1 MTHITLKNALVDAQ
15 LTTIYQTITVEQIR
29 VTFSVQ
35 LYCSTF
41 LKEL

>member
-1 MTHITLKNALVDAQ
+1 MYLVTSKYALVDAKVA
-15 LTTIYQTITVEQIR
+15 TIYQTITVEQIR